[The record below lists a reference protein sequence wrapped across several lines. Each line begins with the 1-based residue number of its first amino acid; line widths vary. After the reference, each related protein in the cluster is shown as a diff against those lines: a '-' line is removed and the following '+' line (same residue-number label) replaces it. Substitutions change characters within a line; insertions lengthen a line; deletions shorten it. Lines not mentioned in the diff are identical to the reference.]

1 MVNAMENGF
10 EWIGPDRKLPD
21 RLKHGVIAIGNFDGV
36 HRGHRAVLDE
46 ALRIALANG
55 APPLVLTFEP
65 HPRTFF
71 RPQSPVFRLTPP
83 AQKARLIRQMG
94 FAAIIEK
101 RFDEQ
106 FSAMPASSFVYRLLG
121 QELRALH
128 VVAGEDF
135 HFGKDR
141 FGTPQFLKDR
151 AAEMHVGV
159 TLMEPVRDASGA
171 VISSTR
177 IRNAL
182 AAGEVEVANSLL
194 GYPWRISG
202 TVIEG
207 KQLGRTL
214 GYPTANIALPPQTTL
229 RHGIYAVRV
238 FRADGSAHDSVASYG
253 RRPTFDNG
261 EALLESFL
269 FEFAGDLYGEELSV
283 EFHAFLRG
291 EEKFDSIDALIVQMD
306 EDSRQAR
313 ALLSRAP
320 I

>member
-1 MVNAMENGF
+1 
-10 EWIGPDRKLPD
+10 
-21 RLKHGVIAIGNFDGV
+21 
-36 HRGHRAVLDE
+36 
-46 ALRIALANG
+46 
-55 APPLVLTFEP
+55 VLTFEP

-83 AQKARLIRQMG
+83 AQKARLMRQLG
-94 FAAIIEK
+94 FDAMIEK

-121 QELRALH
+121 QELRARH

-141 FGTPQFLKDR
+141 FGTPHFLKDR
-151 AAEMHVGV
+151 AAEMKIGV
-159 TLMEPVRDASGA
+159 TLVEPVRDASGA

-182 AAGEVEVANSLL
+182 AAGEIEVANSLL
-194 GYPWRISG
+194 GYSWRISG

-214 GYPTANIALPPQTTL
+214 GYPTANIALPPETTL
-229 RHGIYAVRV
+229 AHGIYAVRV
-238 FRADGSAHDSVASYG
+238 FRADGTGHDGVASYG

-269 FEFAGDLYGEELSV
+269 FDFAGDLYGEELSV
-283 EFHAFLRG
+283 EFHAYLRG
-291 EEKFDSIDALIVQMD
+291 EEKFDSVGALVVQMD
-306 EDSRQAR
+306 EDSRRAR
-313 ALLSRAP
+313 AVLSRIA